1 MFLLKYLLAFF
12 VPLKD
17 RFGIIRTSFF
27 MQNLR
32 FFTIT
37 ATIFL
42 VFTWIVVFITTSG
55 YVVKFKVSYWYVLK
69 YSLLFTFKA
78 TDVILP
84 FIALIC
90 AVIFF
95 LSSKSQLAV
104 LRSLGYTNAK
114 IIYHV
119 APFYLVLCLSLVLF
133 VNYGRPYVKKSISQ
147 IKSEIQKMSIA
158 RILTEKEVVTYGD
171 MSFYIN
177 NINKTNMSLNDIIL
191 RKFDGCNLTILTAKS
206 GIVKEDLKSKN
217 LFLVLSDCQVR
228 LQNAPVCKFKK
239 RAEQGDGFFVKKS
252 DYLYNFDVVSQ
263 KIFIN
268 LTFDGEQKE
277 ELDLSVASMQTKQVI
292 DLVFGSQINHTDTDE
307 GFKKALFK
315 EFNFRI
321 LNPFYL
327 LLFALCV
334 SVFLVNAKAGRGFR
348 LLNANFVGML
358 CFFTYTAT
366 LYGFVIEGLVGKLHL
381 KGLVIASANIVFV
394 FTLSAAKILYDDKG
408 YKLFAL
414 AAKLKH
420 KIVCKKA

>member
-1 MFLLKYLLAFF
+1 MFLLRYFLAFF
-12 VPLKD
+12 ANLKD

-27 MQNLR
+27 IQNLR

-114 IIYHV
+114 IIYHI
-119 APFYLVLCLSLVLF
+119 APFYFALCLGLALF
-133 VNYGRPYVKKSISQ
+133 VNYGRPYIKNSIAQ

-158 RILTEKEVVTYGD
+158 KILTEKEVVTYGD

-177 NINKTNMSLNDIIL
+177 NINKSNMSLNDIIL
-191 RKFDGCNLTILTAKS
+191 RKFDGCNLAILTAKS
-206 GIVKEDLKSKN
+206 GMIKEDVKSKN
-217 LFLVLSDCQVR
+217 LFLILNDCQVR
-228 LQNAPVCKFKK
+228 LQNAALCKFK
-239 RAEQGDGFFVKKS
+239 QDNGQDYGFFVKKP
-252 DYLYNFDVVSQ
+252 DYLYDFDMVSQ

-268 LTFDGEQKE
+268 LTFDSGQQN
-277 ELDLSVASMQTKQVI
+277 ELDLSVASMQTTKI
-292 DLVFGSQINHTDTDE
+292 IAMTLWLKSSYTDKDAD
-307 GFKKALFK
+307 FKKALFK

-334 SVFLVNAKAGRGFR
+334 SVFLVNAKGGRGFK
-348 LLNANFVGML
+348 LLNANFVGMVCL
-358 CFFTYTAT
+358 FAYTAT

-381 KGLVIASANIVFV
+381 KGLFIAAANIAFI
-394 FTLSAAKILYDDKG
+394 FTISAVKILYDDKG
-408 YKLFAL
+408 YKLLAL
-414 AAKLKH
+414 FAKLKQ
-420 KIVCKKA
+420 K